1 MSFED
6 RVVDLVEEGYDL
18 ALRAARSPS
27 SLSPGLIAR
36 PLRPSSFYLAA
47 SREYLKRNGVP
58 TSPED
63 LERHDFV
70 AAGNRSSVTFAAPK
84 GPLEVPMRVVLRY
97 RSVGGVANA
106 IAAGLGIGAV
116 PAIMFEDPVFR
127 SALVPVLPEQ
137 TLGDVTLYVVYVSRK
152 YVPLKIRTF
161 VDFVV
166 QGVSRFSL
174 PRPAAAL

>member
-1 MSFED
+1 
-6 RVVDLVEEGYDL
+6 
-18 ALRAARSPS
+18 
-27 SLSPGLIAR
+27 
-36 PLRPSSFYLAA
+36 LRPASFYLAA

-58 TSPED
+58 TSPEH

-106 IAAGLGIGAV
+106 IAAGLGVGAV
-116 PAIMFEDPVFR
+116 PAIMFEDPVFS
-127 SALVPVLPEQ
+127 SALVPVLPEH
-137 TLGDVTLYVVYVSRK
+137 TLGEVTLYVVYVSRK

-161 VDFVV
+161 VDFILEAVP
-166 QGVSRFSL
+166 RFSL
-174 PRPAAAL
+174 PRLAAAP